1 MIGVI
6 ALLLG
11 LLLGLIFQPEIP
23 LWVQPYLPIALIAAL
38 DAVVGGG
45 RAAIERRFSDKIFV
59 VSFSANVFIASG
71 MVFLGDQ
78 LGIGSQLSTGVL
90 VVLAMRIF
98 VNASAIR
105 RLIFKA

>member
-1 MIGVI
+1 MIGII
-6 ALLLG
+6 ALLIGLFAG
-11 LLLGLIFQPEIP
+11 LLIQPDIT
-23 LWVQPYLPIALIAAL
+23 LWIQPYLPIALIAAL
-38 DAVVGGG
+38 DAVVGAG
-45 RAAIERRFSDKIFV
+45 RAALEKRFSDRIFV
-59 VSFSANVFIASG
+59 ISFASNTSLAAV

-90 VVLAMRIF
+90 IVLAMRIF